1 MFAAPSDQPL
11 PRLGNPRKFA
21 QQGVR
26 LSGQVPLSAL
36 ERLGEALVT
45 NEGQAEVALAF
56 GISEERK
63 LVVRGR
69 VGAELVLTCQRCL
82 GPVTVPIDADIAL
95 AIVPDEATA
104 KNLPSELDPWLV
116 AEEEINADLYAM
128 VEDELLLNLPAVA
141 YHSELCIDP
150 ETLSIGKPETAS
162 QEKANPF
169 QVLEQLKGTPKK

>member
-1 MFAAPSDQPL
+1 MFAAPSEQRL

-21 QQGVR
+21 QQGVC
-26 LSGQVPLSAL
+26 LSGQVPLAAL

-45 NEGQAEVALAF
+45 KEGQVEVTLAF

-69 VGAELVLTCQRCL
+69 VNAELSLTCQRCL
-82 GPVTVPIDADIAL
+82 GPVTVPVEADIAL
-95 AIVPDEATA
+95 AIVANEEAA
-104 KNLPSELDPWLV
+104 KNLPGELDPWLLG
-116 AEEEINADLYAM
+116 EEEINADLYMM

-141 YHSELCIDP
+141 YHTELCIDP
-150 ETLSIGKPETAS
+150 KSLSIGEPEAAPK
-162 QEKANPF
+162 ENPF

>member
-1 MFAAPSDQPL
+1 MLPESGASVRQPALELVFSFDRSRPYPYYCAPMCAAPSDQPL

-82 GPVTVPIDADIAL
+82 GPV
-95 AIVPDEATA
+95 
-104 KNLPSELDPWLV
+104 N
-116 AEEEINADLYAM
+116 
-128 VEDELLLNLPAVA
+128 
-141 YHSELCIDP
+141 
-150 ETLSIGKPETAS
+150 
-162 QEKANPF
+162 
-169 QVLEQLKGTPKK
+169 

>member
-1 MFAAPSDQPL
+1 MFAAPSDQRL

-21 QQGVR
+21 QQGVH
-26 LSGQVPLSAL
+26 LNGQVPLSAL

-45 NEGQAEVALAF
+45 QEGQAGVTLAF

-69 VGAELVLTCQRCL
+69 VDAELVLTCQRCL

-95 AIVPDEATA
+95 AIVADEEAA
-104 KNLPSELDPWLV
+104 KNLPGELDPWLV
-116 AEEEINADLYAM
+116 EEESNADLYLM

-141 YHSELCIDP
+141 YHPELCINP
-150 ETLSIGKPETAS
+150 ESLSIGKPEVAPK
-162 QEKANPF
+162 ENPF

>member
-82 GPVTVPIDADIAL
+82 GPVTVPIDADIADRKSTRL
-95 AIVPDEATA
+95 NSSHVAI
-104 KNLPSELDPWLV
+104 S
-116 AEEEINADLYAM
+116 YA
-128 VEDELLLNLPAVA
+128 
-141 YHSELCIDP
+141 
-150 ETLSIGKPETAS
+150 
-162 QEKANPF
+162 
-169 QVLEQLKGTPKK
+169 

>member
-56 GISEERK
+56 GISEERSW
-63 LVVRGR
+63 LFGVGSVPNWCLPVSVVWARLLCPLTPTSRWRLCPTRRQPRICLASWTRG
-69 VGAELVLTCQRCL
+69 
-82 GPVTVPIDADIAL
+82 
-95 AIVPDEATA
+95 
-104 KNLPSELDPWLV
+104 W
-116 AEEEINADLYAM
+116 
-128 VEDELLLNLPAVA
+128 
-141 YHSELCIDP
+141 
-150 ETLSIGKPETAS
+150 
-162 QEKANPF
+162 
-169 QVLEQLKGTPKK
+169 